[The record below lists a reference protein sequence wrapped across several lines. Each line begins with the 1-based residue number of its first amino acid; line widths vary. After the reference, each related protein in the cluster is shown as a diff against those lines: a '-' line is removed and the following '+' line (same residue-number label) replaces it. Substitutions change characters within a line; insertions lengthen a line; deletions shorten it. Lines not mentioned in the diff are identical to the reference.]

1 MDLVKTPLYSGV
13 KGGGGGGG
21 RGGIPRSKNK
31 RCDDEIREPAT
42 RGARDDAET
51 NGTHINFLEILGVRT
66 VN

>member
-21 RGGIPRSKNK
+21 RRGIQGSKNK

-42 RGARDDAET
+42 REARDDAKT
-51 NGTHINFLEILGVRT
+51 NGTQ
-66 VN
+66 

>member
-1 MDLVKTPLYSGV
+1 MDLVKTPLYSGL
-13 KGGGGGGG
+13 KGGGGGG

-51 NGTHINFLEILGVRT
+51 SGTQREHIWITLKYLV
-66 VN
+66 